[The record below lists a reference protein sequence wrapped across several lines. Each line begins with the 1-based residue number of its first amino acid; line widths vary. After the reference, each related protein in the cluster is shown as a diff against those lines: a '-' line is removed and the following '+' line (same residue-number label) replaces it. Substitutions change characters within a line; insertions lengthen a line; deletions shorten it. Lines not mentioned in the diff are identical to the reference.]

1 MVTCKDFLREISDFL
16 DESTDPQLRS
26 ELQAHITQCPNCWV
40 ILDTTQK
47 TIQVYKGM
55 EPQELPQEVHG
66 QLMKALEKRC
76 ASKTKKAQ
84 APAGPEK

>member
-1 MVTCKDFLREISDFL
+1 MVTCKDFLREISDYL
-16 DESTDPQLRS
+16 DESTDPKLRS

-55 EPQELPQEVHG
+55 EPQELPHGVHG

-76 ASKTKKAQ
+76 ASKKTAPHH
-84 APAGPEK
+84 PAGPEK

>member
-1 MVTCKDFLREISDFL
+1 MVTCKDFLREISEFL
-16 DESTDPQLRS
+16 DERADPQFRS

-40 ILDTTQK
+40 ILDTTLK

-55 EPQELPQEVHG
+55 EPQELPEGVHD

-76 ASKTKKAQ
+76 TAKGKKTQ
-84 APAGPEK
+84 SPPTIQE